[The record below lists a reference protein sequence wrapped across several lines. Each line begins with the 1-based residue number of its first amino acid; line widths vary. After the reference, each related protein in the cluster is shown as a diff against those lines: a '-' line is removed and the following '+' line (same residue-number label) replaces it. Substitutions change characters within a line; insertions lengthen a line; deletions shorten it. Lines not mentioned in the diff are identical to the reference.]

1 MSYSQLS
8 DIQNL
13 VPNDILIQLT
23 DDANTGSVNAAIVTD
38 CITEADNFI
47 DSWIGSRYQLPLA
60 SPIPPMITYISV
72 AIAVHRLYG
81 RKVETIPATVENR
94 YKDAQAQ
101 LKAISLGQVTLG
113 VQTEPAPQED
123 EAISTTA
130 KTNRVFTDA
139 GSNVDPSAA
148 TNPNNINLDNY

>member
-81 RKVETIPATVENR
+81 RKGFYQYQCVVPPTVGR
-94 YKDAQAQ
+94 
-101 LKAISLGQVTLG
+101 
-113 VQTEPAPQED
+113 
-123 EAISTTA
+123 EAIDEILSVIA
-130 KTNRVFTDA
+130 KRGATPA
-139 GSNVDPSAA
+139 GESLPRPFRAGHAWRCRLPGAA
-148 TNPNNINLDNY
+148 SSELHRA